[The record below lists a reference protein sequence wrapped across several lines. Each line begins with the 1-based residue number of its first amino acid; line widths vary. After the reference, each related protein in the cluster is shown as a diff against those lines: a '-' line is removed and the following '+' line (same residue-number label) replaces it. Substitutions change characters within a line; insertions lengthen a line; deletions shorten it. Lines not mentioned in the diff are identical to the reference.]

1 MAQFV
6 KCTNPFPELSSG
18 YTYKRTE
25 IFFYW
30 NPYTGSILV
39 SSWQCRDNSKSV
51 NSTFFFL
58 ITANYMKNLDFYC
71 PYIDYK
77 QSCLFVFNDH
87 KQFVLYLNQQ
97 NTFKISVKLSI
108 HLALKMYTEA
118 IGYLIKAWSVRLN
131 FYTSCCF
138 RKFLA

>member
-25 IFFYW
+25 IFFYL
-30 NPYTGSILV
+30 NPYSILV

-51 NSTFFFL
+51 NLTFFFL

-87 KQFVLYLNQQ
+87 KQFVLSESTKYFQNKREIV
-97 NTFKISVKLSI
+97 NTFSIENVHRSHGIS
-108 HLALKMYTEA
+108 H
-118 IGYLIKAWSVRLN
+118 
-131 FYTSCCF
+131 
-138 RKFLA
+138 